1 MNKTAAILFLA
12 TVASAAQFPEAQIS
26 NGAITARFYLPD
38 AENGYY
44 RGTRFDWS
52 GVIYSLKTAKHEYF
66 GQWFPKYDPK
76 LHDAIMGPVEEFR
89 TDNAGLGYDEAKPG
103 GTFIR
108 IGVGVVKKPDE
119 PQYQGFRT
127 YDIVDHG
134 QWRVRPGKN
143 RIEFQ
148 HDLRDGT
155 GYAYRYTKR
164 IRLEPGRPVMVIEH
178 ELKNTGRKPIVTSQY
193 NHNFFVIDGKPTGPA
208 THVKVPFPLDPVR
221 AFRDDIAVAEGSRI
235 RYNRELETGQSVFGE
250 FRGFGPGADAYDI
263 RVENSEAHA
272 GVHITGDRPLSKFVY
287 WSIRTVFSPE
297 PYIDLSV
304 DPGKSTGWTY
314 RYEFLDLP

>member
-1 MNKTAAILFLA
+1 MRKMFVCSMLAAVTFGA
-12 TVASAAQFPEAQIS
+12 GFPESEIS

-38 AENGYY
+38 SESGYY

-89 TDNAGLGYDEAKPG
+89 TNNAGLGYDEAKVG

-108 IGVGVVKKPDE
+108 IGVGVVTKPE
-119 PQYQGFRT
+119 EAAYQSFRT

-134 QWRVRPGKN
+134 KWRVRSGKD
-143 RIEFQ
+143 RIEFR
-148 HDLRDGT
+148 HELRDQT
-155 GYAYRYTKR
+155 GYGYRYTKR
-164 IRLEPGRPVMVIEH
+164 IRLEPGRAVMVIEH
-178 ELKNTGRKPIVTSQY
+178 ELSNTGRKRIVTSQY
-193 NHNFFVIDGKPTGPA
+193 NHNFFVIDGQPTGPA
-208 THVKVPFPLDPVR
+208 VEVKLPFELEAVR
-221 AFRDDIAVAEGSRI
+221 AFRGDIAVASGKQI
-235 RYNRELETGQSVFGE
+235 GYKRELQTGESVIAE
-250 FRGFGPGADAYDI
+250 FRGFGDTASDYDV
-263 RVENSEAHA
+263 RVENKKAHA
-272 GVHITGDRPLSKFVY
+272 GVRITGDRPLSKLVY

-304 DPGKSTGWTY
+304 EPGKSTRWSY